1 MNGKD
6 ILLVLAHL
14 FRSRGPVVS
23 IENAIECLSFRW
35 RYGSPSNIRRMLTLA
50 LNNELISREGENIKS
65 EFLFDHQEI
74 SPNLAHYLAGKVQL
88 GSEIEPIH

>member
-14 FRSRGPVVS
+14 FRSCVSVVP
-23 IENAIECLSFRW
+23 IEVEVECLSFRW
-35 RYGSPSNIRRMLTLA
+35 RYGSPTNIRRMLTLA
-50 LNNELISREGENIKS
+50 LNNKLISREGENIKS
-65 EFLFDHQEI
+65 EFLFDQQEI
-74 SPNLAHYLAGKVQL
+74 SPNLAYYLAGKVQV

>member
-14 FRSRGPVVS
+14 FRSRGPLVS
-23 IENAIECLSFRW
+23 IESAVECISFRW

-50 LNNELISREGENIKS
+50 LNNELISREGENIKA
-65 EFLFDHQEI
+65 EFLFDHQDI
-74 SPNLAHYLAGKVQL
+74 SPNLAYYLGGKDQVE
-88 GSEIEPIH
+88 SEIEPIH